1 MPSETYL
8 SKKRLQKEKLISISN
23 LGYEHGYEHVDH
35 VPHHPIAPY
44 AGYVPV
50 YGPHAVHDHAHGYA
64 YGHDLIGPFDHHT
77 GPFGPF
83 GFYANFYHD

>member
-1 MPSETYL
+1 M
-8 SKKRLQKEKLISISN
+8 EKLSFLS
-23 LGYEHGYEHVDH
+23 GYEHGYDH
-35 VPHHPIAPY
+35 VHHHVPAPY

-50 YGPHAVHDHAHGYA
+50 YGVNGVHDHAHGYA